1 MTRSARNAT
10 KSATLLLALLPLAP
24 PGARAQGAPRAQ
36 TDRPNVVILLADD
49 LGYGDLS
56 SYGNPTIRT
65 PNLDEMAHEGIRL
78 TSFYAQPVCTPSR
91 SALLT
96 GRFPVRTGTT
106 KVFFPKDT
114 IGLPPSEVT
123 IAEALKARGYRTMA
137 IGKWHLGHHPQFLPT
152 NQGFDHFFGLPY
164 SNDMDRGGNPPIPIM
179 RDTTIVEQPAVQ
191 TTLTKRYTEE
201 ALRFIRESRG
211 GPFLLYLAYTMPH
224 LPIHTSDEFR
234 GHSRAGL
241 YGDVVEEI
249 DWSAGE
255 VLKTLRE
262 LGLDRN
268 TIVIFTSDNGPWSR
282 YPEEIFRKEYGTEPW
297 HTGSAGPLR
306 ESKFST
312 YEGGLREPA
321 IVRWP
326 GVIPEG
332 LVTADPASTLDLFPT
347 FAHLAGAAVP
357 GDRPMDGKDIL
368 PLLTTG
374 RDTAQRAFYYFHGTE
389 LEAVREGRWKLR
401 RTRHLRTDLKPKD
414 PITPELFDL
423 ESDPGEHYN
432 QAAAHPD
439 VVARLM
445 ATLRDEARKVGA
457 KVPS

>member
-1 MTRSARNAT
+1 
-10 KSATLLLALLPLAP
+10 
-24 PGARAQGAPRAQ
+24 
-36 TDRPNVVILLADD
+36 
-49 LGYGDLS
+49 
-56 SYGNPTIRT
+56 
-65 PNLDEMAHEGIRL
+65 
-78 TSFYAQPVCTPSR
+78 
-91 SALLT
+91 
-96 GRFPVRTGTT
+96 
-106 KVFFPKDT
+106 
-114 IGLPPSEVT
+114 
-123 IAEALKARGYRTMA
+123 MA
-137 IGKWHLGHHPQFLPT
+137 IGKWHLGSRPQFLPT
-152 NQGFDHFFGLPY
+152 KQGFDHFFGLPY
-164 SNDMDRGGNPPIPIM
+164 SNDMDRDGNPPIPIM
-179 RDTTIVEQPAVQ
+179 RDTEIVEQPAVQ

-201 ALRFIRESRG
+201 AIRFMKESRD

-224 LPIHTSDEFR
+224 LPIHTSEEFK

-282 YPEEIFRKEYGTEPW
+282 YPAEIFRKVYGTEPW

-312 YEGGLREPA
+312 YEGGVREPA

-332 LVTADPASTLDLFPT
+332 QVTADPASTLDLFPT

-357 GDRPMDGKDIL
+357 SDRPMDGKDIL
-368 PLLTTG
+368 SLLTTG
-374 RDTAQRAFYYFHGTE
+374 RDTAQRAFYYFHGMD
-389 LEAVREGRWKLR
+389 LEAVREGQWKLR

-423 ESDPGEHYN
+423 DAEAA
-432 QAAAHPD
+432 QAAQRRRAIGARG
-439 VVARLM
+439 VAVDDRL
-445 ATLRDEARKVGA
+445 AVGDRREHR
-457 KVPS
+457 VPV

>member
-1 MTRSARNAT
+1 MTLPQGRLTRTGIFLSAL
-10 KSATLLLALLPLAP
+10 SLALPSLV
-24 PGARAQGAPRAQ
+24 RAQAAVRAP
-36 TDRPNVVILLADD
+36 TDRPNIVILLADD

-65 PNLDEMAHEGIRL
+65 PNLDEMARGGIRL

-91 SALLT
+91 AALLT
-96 GRFPVRTGTT
+96 GRFPIRSRTT

-114 IGLPPSEVT
+114 IGLPPSEIT
-123 IAEALKARGYRTMA
+123 IAEAVKERGYRTMA

-152 NQGFDHFFGLPY
+152 RQGFDHFFGLPY

-179 RDTTIVEQPAVQ
+179 RDSVIVEQPAVQ

-201 ALRFIRESRG
+201 AVRFIRESRD

-224 LPIHTSDEFR
+224 LPIHVSEGFA

-255 VLKTLRE
+255 VLRTLRE

-282 YPEEIFRKEYGTEPW
+282 YPEEIFRKEYGTEPT
-297 HTGSAGPLR
+297 HTGSTGPLR

-312 YEGGLREPA
+312 YEGGVREPA

-326 GVIPEG
+326 GVIPAG
-332 LVTADPASTLDLFPT
+332 QISADAASTLDLFPT
-347 FAHLAGAAVP
+347 FAHLAGARVP
-357 GDRPMDGKDIL
+357 SDRPMDGIDIL

-374 RDTAQRAFYYFHGTE
+374 RDTASRAFYYFHGTA
-389 LEAVREGRWKLR
+389 LEAVREGKWKLR
-401 RTRHLRTDLKPKD
+401 RSRHLRDLKPTD
-414 PITPELFDL
+414 PIPPELFDL
-423 ESDPGEHYN
+423 DADPGEKYDV
-432 QAAAHPD
+432 ATRHPD
-439 VVARLM
+439 VVTHLM
-445 ATLRDEARKVGA
+445 GLLRAKAKAVGA
-457 KVPS
+457 DLP